1 MKKNIYHYSDY
12 EVVRKVSLEEEK
24 DRVGLDDIINVNGMV
39 GYLEFIGQDMIAIV
53 DTENNLHKIMIKDI
67 RFIKKISGW
76 ISGNMASVPIKSLLN
91 VA

>member
-1 MKKNIYHYSDY
+1 MKANIDYKDY
-12 EVVRKVSLEEEK
+12 EVVRKVSIEEEK
-24 DRVGLDDIINVNGMV
+24 NRVGLDDIINVNGMV

-53 DTENNLHKIMIKDI
+53 DKENHLHKIMIKDI

>member
-24 DRVGLDDIINVNGMV
+24 DRVGLDDIINVNGMI
-39 GYLEFIGQDMIAIV
+39 GYLDFIGQDMIAIV

-67 RFIKKISGW
+67 RFIKKNFRMDKRKYGQRTY
-76 ISGNMASVPIKSLLN
+76 
-91 VA
+91 

>member
-1 MKKNIYHYSDY
+1 MKANIDCGDY
-12 EVVRKVSLEEEK
+12 EIIRKVSIEEEK

-53 DTENNLHKIMIKDI
+53 DTEKLLHKIMIKDI

-76 ISGNMASVPIKSLLN
+76 ISDNMASVPIKSLLN